1 MMNKKSIQNKLLAL
15 AVFAGLSLALTAV
28 TSQGLWQAAAQDHD
42 DHDPGEAAV
51 HEEPDGVE
59 VHDDEEAEGHA
70 GHDHSVA
77 ESHEELD
84 DADLH
89 ADEEA
94 DAHAGHN
101 HAEQSFGSVTLEH
114 LMEQS
119 CEHDVATVLCDECR
133 YEVGVAHMDPDL
145 SGALM
150 TTAKVEMQSVNDQV
164 LKVNGQVQLDL
175 TRVADLTVSGAGRVD
190 QLSRI
195 LGDTVAAGESLAT
208 VQSAQLGRAQ
218 GDYMT
223 AKAQLALALKTFD
236 REERLREQSVTSEV
250 DLQQAELALLAAQAT
265 VAATEKQLTLYGV
278 TEETEIV
285 FGELAVRSPIQGTV
299 IEQTCVQ
306 GQWAEPSDTLYRV
319 ADLSRVWVFCD
330 VYESDLGVLMERYA
344 SGQVVTATITSKA
357 FPESTFTGTLDMIG
371 SQLDEHTR
379 TVKCRVLVDNAQRR
393 LKPGMFVQANLG
405 LGQAAA
411 VMMVPQSA
419 VLSDEGQTFVF
430 VSLGQDLWMRRDVE
444 VGAVRQGQV
453 PVLHG
458 LSAGETLVTRGAFMF
473 KSEILKEKMGA
484 GCAH

>member
-15 AVFAGLSLALTAV
+15 AVFAGLSLALMAV
-28 TSQGLWQAAAQDHD
+28 TSQGSWQAASEDH
-42 DHDPGEAAV
+42 E
-51 HEEPDGVE
+51 
-59 VHDDEEAEGHA
+59 
-70 GHDHSVA
+70 GHDHSETA
-77 ESHEELD
+77 APDTLD
-84 DADLH
+84 VVDLH
-89 ADEEA
+89 ADEEV
-94 DAHAGHN
+94 DSHAGHN
-101 HAEQSFGSVTLEH
+101 HAAQSFGPVTLEH

-119 CEHDVATVLCDECR
+119 CEHDVAAVLCDECR

-150 TTAKVEMQSVNDQV
+150 TTAKVEIQSANDQV

-175 TRVADLTVSGAGRVD
+175 TRVADLTVAGAGRVE
-190 QLSRI
+190 QLRRI
-195 LGDTVAAGESLAT
+195 LGDSVAAGESLAT

-223 AKAQLALALKTFD
+223 AKAQLALALQTYD
-236 REERLREQSVTSEV
+236 REAQLREQSVTSQV
-250 DLQQAELALLAAQAT
+250 DLQQAELALLVAKAT
-265 VAATEKQLTLYGV
+265 AAATEKQLTLYGV
-278 TEETEIV
+278 TDENQMV

-330 VYESDLGVLMERYA
+330 VYESDLGALMERYA
-344 SGQVVTATITSKA
+344 SGQVMTATITSKA
-357 FPESTFTGTLDMIG
+357 FLESTFTGTLDMIG

-379 TVKCRVLVDNAQRR
+379 TVKCRVLVDNAQGR
-393 LKPGMFVQANLG
+393 LKPGMFVQVTLG

-419 VLSDEGQTFVF
+419 VLSDEGQSFVF
-430 VSLGQDLWMRRDVE
+430 VLLGQDLWIRRDVE
-444 VGAVRQGQV
+444 VGAVRHGQV
-453 PVLHG
+453 PILHG
-458 LSAGETLVTRGAFMF
+458 LSVGETLVTRGAFMF